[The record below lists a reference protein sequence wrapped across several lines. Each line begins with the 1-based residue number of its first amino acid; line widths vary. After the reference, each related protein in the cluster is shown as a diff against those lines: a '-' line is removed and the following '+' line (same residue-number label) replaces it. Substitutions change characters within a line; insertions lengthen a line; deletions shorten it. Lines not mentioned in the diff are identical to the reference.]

1 LKNEGGLN
9 IETLSRIIQSGGCAL
24 KLKERSK
31 LPCLF
36 LIGGDH
42 SKLQSIAPLY
52 IWWQF
57 QLSSIQIFHS
67 NFDESWWEFPYAR
80 GNIQSTFM
88 NSHQLSCNSCSRL
101 IGAWE
106 LRKLSCK
113 LSLLNSHQLSCNSC
127 SRLTRAWELRK
138 LSCKLSLLNSYSRL
152 TKSFKASCMPA
163 KVRDKLSLQ
172 FVIGKIS
179 GWWGQTNSN
188 CLTLNQFTQ
197 TFLTNPSKLRIYLCK
212 IPTVIT
218 AFSTEDFTAK
228 VLRVKAACISCH
240 GRIRIWITT
249 QISFVE
255 CLADSWC

>member
-113 LSLLNSHQLSCNSC
+113 LSLLNS
-127 SRLTRAWELRK
+127 
-138 LSCKLSLLNSYSRL
+138 YSRL

-240 GRIRIWITT
+240 GRIRIWIST